1 MIKGDIDLT
10 ENLDFYRDKQLP
22 KLPSI
27 APWNKDCD
35 LDLNTNYQHIGTI
48 NTIYNNTST
57 ITIVN
62 NENELSWNSTRR
74 NNIINTS
81 RRISY
86 SNNST
91 ITNYNTSNWT
101 IVSEEYDDEIISHV
115 YIDPSITNTSNWT
128 IVSEYDDEIIS
139 HAYIDPNIT
148 SIENTKSI
156 KVSVN
161 NIESINKENIFGP
174 MREQKEIKSSIV
186 HCRKCNKV
194 LIGSNHRT
202 LCDKCFRLSKYQET
216 KNEFLRHKRNR
227 FNLMTRN
234 YFSYIPW
241 FDKPKSRPERIK
253 IPWLRKL
260 NSRIYDDY
268 MRELRYG
275 EEDYSSY
282 LTNMHWLGIH

>member
-27 APWNKDCD
+27 VPWNKDCD

-62 NENELSWNSTRR
+62 NENELSWNSMRR
-74 NNIINTS
+74 
-81 RRISY
+81 
-86 SNNST
+86 NNST
-91 ITNYNTSNWT
+91 ISNYNTYNWT
-101 IVSEEYDDEIISHV
+101 IVSEYNIDDDYIGIEYDDEIISHV
-115 YIDPSITNTSNWT
+115 YIDPSITS
-128 IVSEYDDEIIS
+128 
-139 HAYIDPNIT
+139 IT
-148 SIENTKSI
+148 NTKSI

-161 NIESINKENIFGP
+161 NIESINKENIFGH

-186 HCRKCNKV
+186 HCRNCNKV

-216 KNEFLRHKRNR
+216 KNEFLRHKKIRHKRNR
-227 FNLMTRN
+227 FNLMTKN
-234 YFSYIPW
+234 YYSYIPW
-241 FDKPKSRPERIK
+241 FDKPKSIPERIK

-268 MRELRYG
+268 MRDLRYG

>member
-27 APWNKDCD
+27 VPWNKDSD
-35 LDLNTNYQHIGTI
+35 LDLNTNCQYISTI

-62 NENELSWNSTRR
+62 NENELSWNSMRR
-74 NNIINTS
+74 NSTINTS
-81 RRISY
+81 FRISY

-91 ITNYNTSNWT
+91 ITNYNTSNW
-101 IVSEEYDDEIISHV
+101 IIDSEYDIDDDYIGNEYNDEIISHV
-115 YIDPSITNTSNWT
+115 YIDSSITNN
-128 IVSEYDDEIIS
+128 
-139 HAYIDPNIT
+139 
-148 SIENTKSI
+148 KSI

-174 MREQKEIKSSIV
+174 IREYKEIKSSIV
-186 HCRKCNKV
+186 HCRKCDKV

-202 LCDKCFRLSKYQET
+202 LCDKCFRLSKYQEA
-216 KNEFLRHKRNR
+216 KDEFLGHKRNR

-234 YFSYIPW
+234 YYSYIPW

-260 NSRIYDDY
+260 SSRIYDDY

-282 LTNMHWLGIH
+282 LTNMNWLGIH

>member
-27 APWNKDCD
+27 VPWNKDCN
-35 LDLNTNYQHIGTI
+35 LDLNTNCQHISTI

-62 NENELSWNSTRR
+62 NENELSWNSMRR
-74 NNIINTS
+74 NNTINTS
-81 RRISY
+81 FRVSY

-91 ITNYNTSNWT
+91 ITNTSNWT
-101 IVSEEYDDEIISHV
+101 IYDIDGDYIGIEYDDEIISHT
-115 YIDPSITNTSNWT
+115 YHIDS
-128 IVSEYDDEIIS
+128 
-139 HAYIDPNIT
+139 NIT
-148 SIENTKSI
+148 NTKSI

-216 KNEFLRHKRNR
+216 KNEFLRYKRNK

-234 YFSYIPW
+234 YYSYIPW

-260 NSRIYDDY
+260 NSHIYDDY
-268 MRELRYG
+268 ICEIRYG

-282 LTNMHWLGIH
+282 LTDMNWLGIH

>member
-27 APWNKDCD
+27 VPWNKDCD

-62 NENELSWNSTRR
+62 NENELSWNSMRR
-74 NNIINTS
+74 
-81 RRISY
+81 
-86 SNNST
+86 NST
-91 ITNYNTSNWT
+91 ISNYNTSNWT
-101 IVSEEYDDEIISHV
+101 IVSEYDIDDDYIGMEYDDEIISHV
-115 YIDPSITNTSNWT
+115 YIDPSITS
-128 IVSEYDDEIIS
+128 
-139 HAYIDPNIT
+139 IT
-148 SIENTKSI
+148 NTKSI

-161 NIESINKENIFGP
+161 NIESINKENIFGH

-186 HCRKCNKV
+186 HCRNCNKV
-194 LIGSNHRT
+194 LI
-202 LCDKCFRLSKYQET
+202 
-216 KNEFLRHKRNR
+216 RHKRNR

-234 YFSYIPW
+234 HYSYIPW
-241 FDKPKSRPERIK
+241 FDKPKSIPERIK

-268 MRELRYG
+268 MRDLRYG

>member
-27 APWNKDCD
+27 VPWNKDCD

-74 NNIINTS
+74 NNTINTS
-81 RRISY
+81 FRISY

-91 ITNYNTSNWT
+91 ITNY
-101 IVSEEYDDEIISHV
+101 
-115 YIDPSITNTSNWT
+115 NTSNWT

-268 MRELRYG
+268 IRELRYG

>member
-1 MIKGDIDLT
+1 MIKGNIDLT

-27 APWNKDCD
+27 VPWNKDCD

-62 NENELSWNSTRR
+62 NENELSWNSMRR
-74 NNIINTS
+74 NSTINTS
-81 RRISY
+81 FRVSY

-91 ITNYNTSNWT
+91 ISNYNTYNWT
-101 IVSEEYDDEIISHV
+101 IVSEYNIDDDYIGIEYDDEIISHV
-115 YIDPSITNTSNWT
+115 YIDPSITS
-128 IVSEYDDEIIS
+128 
-139 HAYIDPNIT
+139 IT
-148 SIENTKSI
+148 NTKSI

-161 NIESINKENIFGP
+161 NIESTDKKNIFGP

-186 HCRKCNKV
+186 HCRNCNKV

-216 KNEFLRHKRNR
+216 KNEFLRHKKIRHKRNR
-227 FNLMTRN
+227 FNLMTKN
-234 YFSYIPW
+234 YYSYIPW
-241 FDKPKSRPERIK
+241 FDKPKPRPERIK

-268 MRELRYG
+268 MRDLRYG